1 MPGNSCGSHHLAIRK
16 HVCRLRYIL
25 HQLNS
30 GQLSTDDFK
39 KNLEYAALLLETEYT
54 DEIRRICD
62 EEDDL
67 TDIKP
72 EAVSDEVRE
81 WLTATFTK
89 RSIHSKRE
97 KPKLKSV
104 ANAILTGIFFDKM
117 FRKSQVLL
125 ISTPPEIAAL
135 MENLNS
141 WSFDCFRL
149 NEVSEG
155 HALKYVGLEL
165 FNRYRFLDRYKIP
178 VQKLENYIGALE
190 VGYSKHNNPYHNIV
204 HAADVTASSHFMISQ
219 TGFATSLSDLDVLA
233 AIFGAMIHDY
243 QHTGHTNN
251 FHIQAGSHY
260 ALLYNDR
267 NVLENHHVSA
277 SFRLLKEDD
286 KNILKNLSR
295 EEFRELRN
303 LLIEIVLATDMSSHF
318 AQIKT
323 MKAMLSSPE
332 GIDKIKAICLIV
344 HACDISHASK
354 PWELHS
360 RWTEGVL
367 EEFFRQGD
375 LEASMGL
382 PYSPLCDRNTVHVAD
397 SQIGFID
404 FIVEPTMIICGE
416 MLTKIIEP
424 LVPLQSSNTF
434 LSAENSSS
442 SLPNIDITEESETEN
457 VRNNETKNSFR
468 FFPLNQA
475 GKLEIPTP
483 WIEFMRENKDR
494 WKKQAAKEED
504 EKKKNNEAISAK

>member
-1 MPGNSCGSHHLAIRK
+1 MLGDSYGSDHLAIRK
-16 HVCRLRYIL
+16 HACRLRYVL

-30 GQLSTDDFK
+30 GQLSMDDLK
-39 KNLEYAALLLETEYT
+39 KNLEYAALLLETEYMNET
-54 DEIRRICD
+54 RRICD

-67 TDIKP
+67 PYVKT

-81 WLTATFTK
+81 WLAATFTK
-89 RSIHSKRE
+89 QSVHSKRE

-117 FRKSQVLL
+117 FRKSQVSLVS
-125 ISTPPEIAAL
+125 IPPEIAAV
-135 MENLNS
+135 MKNLNS
-141 WSFDCFRL
+141 WSFDCFQL
-149 NEVSEG
+149 NEISEG

-165 FNRYRFLDRYKIP
+165 FSRYRFLDRYKIP
-178 VQKLENYIGALE
+178 VQTLENYIEALE

-204 HAADVTASSHFMISQ
+204 HAADVTASSHFMLSQ
-219 TGFATSLSDLDVLA
+219 TGFATSLSDLDTLA
-233 AIFGAMIHDY
+233 VIFGAMIHDY

-286 KNILKNLSR
+286 KNILKRLSR
-295 EEFRELRN
+295 EEYRELRN

-332 GIDKIKAICLIV
+332 GIDKTKSICLIV

-354 PWELHS
+354 PWQLHS

-416 MLTKIIEP
+416 MLTRIIEP
-424 LVPLQSSNTF
+424 LVPLRSSSNF
-434 LSAENSSS
+434 LPAENSDS
-442 SLPNIDITEESETEN
+442 SLPDADATRESGTS
-457 VRNNETKNSFR
+457 VPFFSLR
-468 FFPLNQA
+468 FLPLNQA

-483 WIEFMRENKDR
+483 WLKFMSENKDR
-494 WKKQAAKEED
+494 WKKQAEKEE
-504 EKKKNNEAISAK
+504 EERKKSSGTAK

>member
-1 MPGNSCGSHHLAIRK
+1 MLNSSYGAHHLTIRK
-16 HVCRLRYIL
+16 HACRLRYVL
-25 HQLNS
+25 HQLNR
-30 GQLSTDDFK
+30 GQLSIDDLK
-39 KNLEYAALLLETEYT
+39 KNLEYAALLLETEYM
-54 DEIRRICD
+54 DETRRICD

-67 TDIKP
+67 ADVKP

-81 WLTATFTK
+81 WLAATFTK
-89 RSIHSKRE
+89 QSIHSKRE

-117 FRKSQVLL
+117 FRKTQVLL

-135 MENLNS
+135 MKNLNS
-141 WSFDCFRL
+141 WSFDCFQL

-165 FNRYRFLDRYKIP
+165 FNQYRFLDRYKIP
-178 VQKLENYIGALE
+178 VQTLENYIGALE
-190 VGYSKHNNPYHNIV
+190 VGYNKHNNPYHNIV
-204 HAADVTASSHFMISQ
+204 HAADVTASSHFMLSQ
-219 TGFATSLSDLDVLA
+219 TGFATSLSDLDTLA
-233 AIFGAMIHDY
+233 VIFGAMIHDY

-251 FHIQAGSHY
+251 FHIQTGSHF

-277 SFRLLKEDD
+277 SFRLLKEED
-286 KNILKNLSR
+286 KNIMKRLTR

-323 MKAMLSSPE
+323 MKSMLSSPE
-332 GIDKIKAICLIV
+332 GIDKTKAVCLIV

-404 FIVEPTMIICGE
+404 FIVEPTMIICEE
-416 MLTKIIEP
+416 MLMKIVEP

-434 LSAENSSS
+434 LPSQNSDSPSSS
-442 SLPNIDITEESETEN
+442 VDITQAPEIEN
-457 VRNNETKNSFR
+457 TSNNETNSSIR
-468 FFPLNQA
+468 FLPLNQA

-483 WIEFMRENKDR
+483 WIQFMRENKDR
-494 WKKQAAKEED
+494 WKKQAAKEEG
-504 EKKKNNEAISAK
+504 ERKKNREIVDTK

>member
-1 MPGNSCGSHHLAIRK
+1 MLGNSYGSHNLTIRK
-16 HVCRLRYIL
+16 HACRLRYIL

-30 GQLSTDDFK
+30 GQLSMDNLK
-39 KNLEYAALLLETEYT
+39 KNLEYMTLLLETEYM
-54 DEIRRICD
+54 DETRRICD
-62 EEDDL
+62 EENDL
-67 TDIKP
+67 ADVKP
-72 EAVSDEVRE
+72 EVVSDEVRK
-81 WLTATFTK
+81 WLAATFTK
-89 RSIHSKRE
+89 QSVDLKRE

-125 ISTPPEIAAL
+125 VSLPPDIVAL
-135 MENLNS
+135 MKNLNS

-165 FNRYRFLDRYKIP
+165 FSRYRFLDRYKIP
-178 VQKLENYIGALE
+178 VQTLENYIAALE
-190 VGYSKHNNPYHNIV
+190 VGYSKHNNPYHNII
-204 HAADVTASSHFMISQ
+204 HAADVTASSHFMLSQ
-219 TGFATSLSDLDVLA
+219 TGFATSLSDLDTLA
-233 AIFGAMIHDY
+233 VIFGAMIHDY

-267 NVLENHHVSA
+267 NVLENHHISA

-286 KNILKNLSR
+286 KNIMKRLTR

-332 GIDKIKAICLIV
+332 GIDKTKAICLIV

-416 MLTKIIEP
+416 MLTRIIEP
-424 LVPLQSSNTF
+424 LVPLRSSNTF
-434 LSAENSSS
+434 LLSENSD
-442 SLPNIDITEESETEN
+442 SLLPSVDITQESETGNTSYNE
-457 VRNNETKNSFR
+457 RNSSFR
-468 FFPLNQA
+468 FLPLNQA

-483 WIEFMRENKDR
+483 WMEFMQENKDR
-494 WKKQAAKEED
+494 WKKRAAKEED
-504 EKKKNNEAISAK
+504 ERKKSQAIAAK

>member
-1 MPGNSCGSHHLAIRK
+1 MLGDSYGSHHLIIRK
-16 HVCRLRYIL
+16 HACRLRYIL

-30 GQLSTDDFK
+30 AQLSMDDLK
-39 KNLEYAALLLETEYT
+39 KNLEYAVLLLETEYI
-54 DEIRRICD
+54 DETRRICD

-67 TDIKP
+67 ADVKL
-72 EAVSDEVRE
+72 EAVSTEVRE
-81 WLTATFTK
+81 WLAATFTK
-89 RSIHSKRE
+89 QSVLSKRE

-117 FRKSQVLL
+117 FRKTQVLL
-125 ISTPPEIAAL
+125 ISTPPEIAAV
-135 MENLNS
+135 MKNLNS
-141 WSFDCFRL
+141 WSFDCFKL

-165 FNRYRFLDRYKIP
+165 FIQYRFFDRYKIP
-178 VQKLENYIGALE
+178 VQTLENYIAALE

-204 HAADVTASSHFMISQ
+204 HAADVTVSSHFMLSQ
-219 TGFATSLSDLDVLA
+219 TGFATSLSDLDLLA
-233 AIFGAMIHDY
+233 VIFGAMIHDY

-251 FHIQAGSHY
+251 FHIQTGSHF

-277 SFRLLKEDD
+277 SFRLMKEED
-286 KNILKNLSR
+286 KNILKRLSR

-323 MKAMLSSPE
+323 MKCMLSSPE

-404 FIVEPTMIICGE
+404 FIVEPTMVICQE
-416 MLTKIIEP
+416 MLTNIIEP
-424 LVPLQSSNTF
+424 LIPLQSSNTF
-434 LSAENSSS
+434 LPSENPDSPSASA
-442 SLPNIDITEESETEN
+442 DITQTSETEN
-457 VRNNETKNSFR
+457 TSNSETNSSIR
-468 FFPLNQA
+468 SIPLNQA
-475 GKLEIPTP
+475 GKLELPTP
-483 WIEFMRENKDR
+483 WIGFMQENKVR
-494 WKKQAAKEED
+494 WREQIAKEEAANLQ
-504 EKKKNNEAISAK
+504 K

>member
-1 MPGNSCGSHHLAIRK
+1 MMLGDSHGSYHLAIQK
-16 HVCRLRYIL
+16 HACRLRYLL
-25 HQLNS
+25 HQLNA
-30 GQLSTDDFK
+30 GQLSMDDLK
-39 KNLEYAALLLETEYT
+39 KNLEYTALLLETEHM
-54 DEIRRICD
+54 EEARRICD
-62 EEDDL
+62 EENDL
-67 TDIKP
+67 VDVKP
-72 EAVSDEVRE
+72 EAVSDEVRQ

-89 RSIHSKRE
+89 QSVHLKRE

-117 FRKSQVLL
+117 FRKSQTLL
-125 ISTPPEIAAL
+125 IPTPPEIAEL
-135 MENLNS
+135 LENINS
-141 WSFDCFRL
+141 WSFNCFRL

-165 FNRYRFLDRYKIP
+165 FKRYRFFERYKIP
-178 VQKLENYIGALE
+178 VQTFENYIGALE
-190 VGYSKHNNPYHNIV
+190 AGYSKHNNPYHNIV
-204 HAADVTASSHFMISQ
+204 HAAD
-219 TGFATSLSDLDVLA
+219 TSLSDLDVLA
-233 AIFGAMIHDY
+233 VILGAMIHDY

-277 SFRLLKEDD
+277 SFRLLKEDS
-286 KNILKNLSR
+286 KNILK
-295 EEFRELRN
+295 RELRN

-323 MKAMLSSPE
+323 IKAMLASPE
-332 GIDKIKAICLIV
+332 GIDKTKAVCFIV

-354 PWELHS
+354 PWDLHS

-404 FIVEPTMIICGE
+404 FIVEPTMNICKE

-424 LVPLQSSNTF
+424 LVPLRASNTF
-434 LSAENSSS
+434 LPPENSASQ
-442 SLPNIDITEESETEN
+442 SLQNADVTQESETEN
-457 VRNNETKNSFR
+457 ASDNERSNSFR
-468 FFPLNQA
+468 VLPLNGD

-483 WIEFMRENKDR
+483 WLQFMSENKDR
-494 WKKQAAKEED
+494 WKKRAAKEES
-504 EKKKNNEAISAK
+504 ER